1 MSDRLKDKVGLITGA
16 AQGLGK
22 EMAKVMIAEGA
33 NIVIA
38 DINESSLKETA
49 KELSC
54 EKILLDVTKEDQWKN
69 VVSQIESQFGSLHI
83 LVNNAG
89 IGGGGDVE
97 QTDIDSWH
105 QVHSVNLDSVFLG
118 CKYALPLM
126 RESLSIHL
134 RVQFLGS
141 WTLILRIDYLSPYH

>member
-49 KELSC
+49 
-54 EKILLDVTKEDQWKN
+54 
-69 VVSQIESQFGSLHI
+69 
-83 LVNNAG
+83 
-89 IGGGGDVE
+89 
-97 QTDIDSWH
+97 
-105 QVHSVNLDSVFLG
+105 
-118 CKYALPLM
+118 
-126 RESLSIHL
+126 
-134 RVQFLGS
+134 
-141 WTLILRIDYLSPYH
+141 

>member
-54 EKILLDVTKEDQWKN
+54 EKILLDVTKEDQWEN

-97 QTDIDSWH
+97 QTDID
-105 QVHSVNLDSVFLG
+105 
-118 CKYALPLM
+118 
-126 RESLSIHL
+126 
-134 RVQFLGS
+134 
-141 WTLILRIDYLSPYH
+141 

>member
-1 MSDRLKDKVGLITGA
+1 MSDRLKEKVGLITGA

-105 QVHSVNLDSVFLG
+105 QVHSVN
-118 CKYALPLM
+118 
-126 RESLSIHL
+126 
-134 RVQFLGS
+134 
-141 WTLILRIDYLSPYH
+141 